1 MRSASF
7 GDSLALYGICGAVW
21 LYRETLREFI
31 AELQRRRKGR
41 LIHVMLVSPSRIRKE
56 LEVNRHIRA
65 SMAWAML
72 SGIGCTSA
80 WAGNAVVST
89 CDQNHFQTALT
100 TANTAPG
107 GTITFTCSG
116 TIALTSNLAP
126 DFINNSVAMVIDG
139 GNSIVLDGGNT
150 YSFWQVYGG
159 GSLTLKRLT
168 FQRGGKTG
176 NSSPGHP
183 IQSFG
188 SLTLD
193 TVTVKNNN
201 PAASVIDVEGDAT
214 IVNSTFTGNTFVG
227 GSGAA
232 ISNHG
237 TTQIMSS
244 AFNSNTV
251 GSGLGGAIGNVAGS
265 ELYITNSTFTSNS
278 GFDGGAIW
286 GDVSGTMHIKGS
298 TFTSN
303 AATYG
308 GAIETDGSQLT
319 IDLSKFNTNQASNI
333 GGAVWSVGSATPAL
347 IFVNDSDFSG
357 NTAAT
362 IGGAIECDAGTLYV
376 GTSTFS
382 GNLSNQGTS
391 NFSNHGG
398 AIFSSCQ
405 GTVTNSTFYNNS
417 AAGSEGGAIYIS
429 GDQSAGIYASTF
441 VSNQAQ
447 EGAAISSDDSFGSG
461 VVLSQLILSG
471 NTHGHSCSGGPFVS
485 AGYNLADD
493 SDCGGDLSDATDK
506 PNVTLTM
513 GTLANNGGPTRTILP
528 AAGNTAINYV
538 PKVQCDF
545 STDQRGAVRPTPT
558 GGNCDSGS
566 VEVGG
571 IIDEIF
577 SDGFD
582 LP

>member
-1 MRSASF
+1 MN
-7 GDSLALYGICGAVW
+7 
-21 LYRETLREFI
+21 E
-31 AELQRRRKGR
+31 
-41 LIHVMLVSPSRIRKE
+41 
-56 LEVNRHIRA
+56 HIRGLV
-65 SMAWAML
+65 AWVTL
-72 SGIGCTSA
+72 SGIGCASA
-80 WAGNAVVST
+80 WAGNAVVTT

-126 DFINNSVAMVIDG
+126 DFISNNVAMVIDG
-139 GNSIVLDGGNT
+139 GNNIVLDGGST

-168 FQRGGKTG
+168 LQHGGTTG

-188 SLTLD
+188 ALTLD
-193 TVTVKNNN
+193 TVTVRNNS
-201 PAASVIDVEGDAT
+201 PATSVIDVEGNAT
-214 IVNSTFTGNTFVG
+214 IVDSTFTGNNFAG
-227 GSGAA
+227 GNGAA

-237 TTQIMSS
+237 TTQILSS

-251 GSGLGGAIGNVAGS
+251 GSGQGGAIGNLAGG
-265 ELYITNSTFTSNS
+265 ELYVSDSTFTSNS

-286 GDVSGTMHIKGS
+286 GDANGTMHIKGA

-319 IDLSKFNTNQASNI
+319 IDLSVFNTNHASNL
-333 GGAVWSVGSATPAL
+333 GGAVWSEGSATPAL
-347 IFVNDSDFSG
+347 IFVNGSEFTG

-362 IGGAIECDAGTLYV
+362 MGGAIECDAGTLYV

-391 NFSNHGG
+391 NFLNHGG
-398 AIFSSCQ
+398 AIFSSCT
-405 GTVTNSTFYNNS
+405 GTVTQSTFYNNS
-417 AAGSEGGAIYIS
+417 AADSEGGGIYIS
-429 GDQSAGIYASTF
+429 GSQSAGIYASTF

-447 EGAAISSDDSFGSG
+447 EGAAISSDNSFGSG
-461 VVLSQLILSG
+461 VPLSQLILSG

-493 SDCGGDLSDATDK
+493 SACGGDLSDATDK

-528 AAGNTAINYV
+528 GAGNPAINYV

-545 STDQRGAVRPTPT
+545 STDQRGAVRPTPA

-566 VEVGG
+566 VELGG

-577 SDGFD
+577 SDGFE